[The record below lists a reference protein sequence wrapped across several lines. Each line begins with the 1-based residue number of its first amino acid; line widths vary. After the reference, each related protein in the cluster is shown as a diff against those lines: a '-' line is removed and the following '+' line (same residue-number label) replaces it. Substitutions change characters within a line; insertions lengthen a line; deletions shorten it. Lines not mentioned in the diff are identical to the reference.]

1 MYHIELRQFPH
12 NVCRFN
18 LSGQELGAVV
28 APWVSEQ
35 FVEVGERKW
44 RTDQARLTILEGPQL
59 GMDQLTMGRGW
70 RAAERQS
77 VDVTERLLA
86 EAKQALAGGVA
97 VAVAQPAAPVAVSE
111 GVAPEMARSPASGVQ
126 PASGAPLA
134 DPLALGVQLASLL
147 GEDPA
152 ALLAAWR
159 EVAARASGLAPS
171 ESLAL
176 AEREVRGAGD
186 GPGGQHGR

>member
-1 MYHIELRQFPH
+1 VPR
-12 NVCRFN
+12 
-18 LSGQELGAVV
+18 S
-28 APWVSEQ
+28 
-35 FVEVGERKW
+35 
-44 RTDQARLTILEGPQL
+44 
-59 GMDQLTMGRGW
+59 
-70 RAAERQS
+70 AAAS
-77 VDVTERLLA
+77 A
-86 EAKQALAGGVA
+86 S
-97 VAVAQPAAPVAVSE
+97 QPA
-111 GVAPEMARSPASGVQ
+111 
-126 PASGAPLA
+126 GAPLA

-176 AEREVRGAGD
+176 AERELRAGD